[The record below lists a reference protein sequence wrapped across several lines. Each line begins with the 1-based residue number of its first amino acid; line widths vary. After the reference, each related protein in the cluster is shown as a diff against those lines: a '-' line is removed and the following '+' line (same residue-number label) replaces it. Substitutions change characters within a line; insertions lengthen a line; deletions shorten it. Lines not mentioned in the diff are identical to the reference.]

1 MQIKVCIDTS
11 PSNALSCNSDFDVL
25 VQPVLQDGEACYV
38 LYRLDEKDRQGHYK
52 WIFLS
57 FTPDTAPVSDHQ
69 TCVDVHVHVTLILH
83 VIGQCAFVSAVF
95 VFVCVCVCVCICTG
109 AFACA
114 VFVCMLFCV
123 CLYGVCMCALF
134 AHVRVCV
141 CACVNFILI
150 CWIQVRDKMLY
161 SATKATMKK
170 SFGGGAIKDEVYGN
184 MKVCSNI
191 CADKID
197 TGHKLDEQWGFIM
210 HMHVV

>member
-1 MQIKVCIDTS
+1 MQIKVCIDMS

-69 TCVDVHVHVTLILH
+69 TCVDVRVHVTLILH
-83 VIGQCAFVSAVF
+83 VIGQCAF
-95 VFVCVCVCVCICTG
+95 
-109 AFACA
+109 ACA
-114 VFVCMLFCV
+114 VFVCVLFCV

-184 MKVCSNI
+184 MKVCSNV

-197 TGHKLDEQWGFIM
+197 TGHKLDEQWRFIM
-210 HMHVV
+210 YMHVV